1 MSVCLSLSVC
11 LSVYLSLP
19 GWLSFYLFLSLSVGL
34 SVLLAPSLSLSLS
47 PLSVSVCVFVPAGV
61 LFDVDGVLVRGGSLI
76 PAARRAFRKLLDSNN
91 NFLFPVVFVT
101 NAGSCQRHQKADQLS
116 RLLDVQITPDQVVL
130 SYSPLRMLRSFHE
143 KCVLVSGQGPVT
155 DIANSLGF
163 QKVVTI
169 EQLRQHHPL
178 LDMVDHNRR
187 PSLSSSP
194 LHSLPKIEAII
205 LFGEPVR
212 WETNLQL
219 LVDVLLT
226 NGSPGSAYQPQPS
239 VQLPVLACNM
249 DLMWMAE
256 APSPR
261 FGHGMFL
268 LCLESIYRK
277 LMGRDL
283 QYQGL
288 LGKPGLLT
296 YQYAE
301 QLLRKQN
308 NNHKLK
314 TIYAVGDNL
323 MTDIYGANLY
333 NRYLAQQHVT
343 MVTSSQVIAQGSGTE
358 AAVAVP
364 EEELACVAAECHS
377 ILVCT
382 GVYNPHA
389 SLPSNES
396 SSITET
402 VFHGHRDLVLDP
414 DLVEPTHVV
423 EDVEAAVDLMLQKEV
438 ADL

>member
-1 MSVCLSLSVC
+1 LPGCLSFC
-11 LSVYLSLP
+11 
-19 GWLSFYLFLSLSVGL
+19 FCLFLSLSL
-34 SVLLAPSLSLSLS
+34 SLFLSLSHS
-47 PLSVSVCVFVPAGV
+47 WAPSAGV

-377 ILVCT
+377 ILVGGVKSSASICLLICVLISYSTCPQVCT